1 MKKLLFVLLMLI
13 AARVSGQSDSTYVYQ
28 SFFGKDS
35 TTVNLYTVII
45 DGDWNLTFTLYNS
58 DTITMNNHLYYYVEP
73 KQIESVPGYVT
84 YNYSVETIY
93 FREDRQNGRL
103 YLYVKNN
110 YVEKEILLC
119 DMSLNVGD
127 TFSIPTYRGSSYEI
141 KVRNIRMVSGRKTIE
156 FGELHTETLLIENM
170 MFMEG
175 LFPMA
180 MPMPEF
186 SDASLCKL
194 ICQHKDGEFTY
205 NPYFTGNCL
214 METKLSIGEVDN
226 DKVNMEITPT
236 IFSSNETISIESDF
250 EIREVKMIDMLGR
263 EINISINPT
272 DDFTSQISL
281 NQKCNSGIYLIIVE
295 TEKDVYYEKVVLR
308 D

>member
-1 MKKLLFVLLMLI
+1 MKKIIFVLLMLI
-13 AARVSGQSDSTYVYQ
+13 AARVSGQNDSTYVYQ

-73 KQIESVPGYVT
+73 KQIESVPGYDT
-84 YNYSVETIY
+84 YNYSDETIY

-127 TFSIPTYRGSSYEI
+127 TFTMPEFPYEI
-141 KVRNIRMVSGRKTIE
+141 EVQNIRVEDESKIIE
-156 FGELHTETLLIENM
+156 FGEFNSQELYVDNL
-170 MFMEG
+170 MFNEG
-175 LFPMA
+175 VFPMVIPA
-180 MPMPEF
+180 LSETTF
-186 SDASLCKL
+186 VEL
-194 ICQHKDGEFTY
+194 ICQHKDGELLY
-205 NPYFTGNCL
+205 ENPELALRHKNCL
-214 METKLSIGEVDN
+214 METYLSTEEI
-226 DKVNMEITPT
+226 KVGNLMITPT
-236 IFSSNETISIESDF
+236 FFSSNETISIESDF

-263 EINISINPT
+263 EIKVSINPT

-295 TEKDVYYEKVVLR
+295 TEKEVYYEKVVLR